1 VADEELVR
9 LAREALSEITPES
22 TVGELLTRSDA
33 EDGVITLTFSTT
45 MQGYPGWHW
54 TVSLAHLPGEEPTVL
69 ETELLP
75 GEGALLA
82 PDWVP
87 WSERLEEYRAAQAA
101 AAAEA
106 EAEGASDDDSDE
118 DDSDEDDSEDDEVD
132 ATDVYDENDDF
143 GDDPDDGIDFESDD
157 SAAPTAEPVG
167 VDEAD
172 EAEADADEAGPEVPD
187 AAGFDERPDEE
198 Q

>member
-1 VADEELVR
+1 MADEELVR
-9 LAREALSEITPES
+9 LAREALREITPES
-22 TVGELLTRSDA
+22 TVGELLSRSDG
-33 EDGVITLTFSTT
+33 EDAVITLTFAAT
-45 MQGYPGWHW
+45 MQSYPGWHW
-54 TVSLAHLPGEEPTVL
+54 TVSLAQLPGEAPTVL

-106 EAEGASDDDSDE
+106 EAEGASEDDDSDE
-118 DDSDEDDSEDDEVD
+118 DEDDSEEDEVD
-132 ATDVYDENDDF
+132 ATDVYDEHDDF

-157 SAAPTAEPVG
+157 SAAPAAEPVG
-167 VDEAD
+167 VYEAD
-172 EAEADADEAGPEVPD
+172 EAEAEADEAGPEVPD
-187 AAGFDERPDEE
+187 ATGLDERPDEE